1 MNKLA
6 IGIDIGGT
14 NIKAALI
21 DSTGRTSDF
30 CKIPTN
36 AKEGFKKTFV
46 SIQKLVQKYMD
57 LVGRDNL
64 AGIGCACTGQ
74 IDSKSGK
81 VLYAAS
87 TIPELS
93 KFELKKEL
101 QEFSNLRVEV
111 ENDVNACA
119 LGEKWLGAARDIDNF
134 LCITLGTGI
143 GGAIYKDGGID
154 NGYRGIAA
162 EFGHMIINYN
172 GEQCNCGNRGCFERY
187 GSVTA
192 LIKHF
197 KEELVKG
204 AESIVTTMVNGN
216 LDRISGEIIFAAKAS
231 GDILATKIV
240 NEYNEA
246 IVCGTVSLVHIFNP
260 QAIIFGGG
268 ITALGDA
275 FIEPIKKQLLF
286 RLMPVFSED
295 LIVRR
300 AVLEDNAAICG
311 IARKLF

>member
-1 MNKLA
+1 MSKLA

-21 DSTGRTSDF
+21 DSAGRTRDF

-36 AKEGFKKTFV
+36 AKQGFKKTFV
-46 SIQKLVQKYMD
+46 SIQKLTQKYID
-57 LVGRDNL
+57 TVGRDNL

-74 IDSKSGK
+74 VDSESGK

-93 KFELKKEL
+93 GFDLKKEL
-101 QEFSNLRVEV
+101 QASSNLRVEV
-111 ENDVNACA
+111 ENDVNAYA

-134 LCITLGTGI
+134 ICITLGTGI

-154 NGYRGIAA
+154 HGYRGIAA
-162 EFGHMIINYN
+162 EFGHMSIDLD
-172 GEQCNCGNRGCFERY
+172 GELCSCGNRGCFERY

-197 KEELVKG
+197 KEELIKG
-204 AESIVTTMVNGN
+204 SESIVTKLVNGN
-216 LDRISGEIIFAAKAS
+216 LDSISGEVIFEAKAM

-246 IVCGTVSLVHIFNP
+246 IVCGTVSLVHVFNP
-260 QAIIFGGG
+260 QAVIFGGG
-268 ITALGDA
+268 ITALGDT

-300 AVLEDNAAICG
+300 AELEDNAAICG
-311 IARKLF
+311 IVKKLF